1 MPLNEQ
7 NTLPLSSS
15 PQLLDL
21 ETAKTLKPKQL
32 FSSSEEMTQQYPM
45 ARTNDNGPGPS
56 MQMMTKPV
64 QVLAPPETQ
73 RFFWPAADDPQR
85 LRSLT
90 ELSKQMSNSPQGNR
104 GIQSMLARRHSQSRQ
119 GQAVKSQTNTPNRN
133 VMPKQHYTPQ
143 LK

>member
-1 MPLNEQ
+1 
-7 NTLPLSSS
+7 
-15 PQLLDL
+15 
-21 ETAKTLKPKQL
+21 
-32 FSSSEEMTQQYPM
+32 M
-45 ARTNDNGPGPS
+45 ARTDDNGPGPT

-104 GIQSMLARRHSQSRQ
+104 GIQSMIARRHSQSRQ
-119 GQAVKSQTNTPNRN
+119 GQAVRSQTNTPNKN
-133 VMPKQHYTPQ
+133 VMPK
-143 LK
+143 